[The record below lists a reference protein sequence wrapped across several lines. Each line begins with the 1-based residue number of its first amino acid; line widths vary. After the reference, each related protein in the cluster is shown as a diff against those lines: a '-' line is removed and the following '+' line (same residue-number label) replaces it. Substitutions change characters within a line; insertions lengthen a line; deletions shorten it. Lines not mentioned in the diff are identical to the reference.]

1 MGMVPD
7 TQRQARGSPHMTY
20 IVPTPD
26 SSVSF
31 AQWVGDQWNFGAML
45 NDLLT
50 WYGASFGTGL
60 FGIAM
65 FIGVVLLL
73 IFGVQAI
80 RQESLV
86 LPGAAIAVVGVSTEL
101 FEAVPSSMQALFLM
115 IFVVLPVTGVFYDIY
130 RKR

>member
-1 MGMVPD
+1 MSY
-7 TQRQARGSPHMTY
+7 T
-20 IVPTPD
+20 VPTLD

-31 AQWVGDQWNFGAML
+31 NQWTGHQWNFGAML
-45 NDLLT
+45 NDLLI
-50 WYGASFGTGL
+50 WYGAAFGTGV

-65 FIGVVLLL
+65 FVGVVLLL

-101 FEAVPSSMQALFLM
+101 YDAVPSDMQAWFLM
-115 IFVVLPVTGVFYDIY
+115 IFVVLPVTAVFYDIY